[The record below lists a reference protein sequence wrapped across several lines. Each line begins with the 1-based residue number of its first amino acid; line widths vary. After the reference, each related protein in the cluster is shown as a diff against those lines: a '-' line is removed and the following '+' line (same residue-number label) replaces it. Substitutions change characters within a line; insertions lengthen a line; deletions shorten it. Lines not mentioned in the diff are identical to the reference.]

1 MRTLNEINNYEAP
14 AMMCVECSV
23 ERGFGASNI
32 SDTEG
37 HEIPDFVKQNEL

>member
-1 MRTLNEINNYEAP
+1 MKKLNTTNYYEAP
-14 AMMCVECSV
+14 AVMLIECTV

-32 SDTEG
+32 SGTEG